1 MNCTHIKIFCEL
13 NSYKFKKLDDT
24 ENYRD
29 YMYTHTHAYIYG
41 YTKKFVFTHTHTH
54 TKSQKISE
62 YLNKPITIKLKKVRI
77 H

>member
-1 MNCTHIKIFCEL
+1 MTQKI
-13 NSYKFKKLDDT
+13 
-24 ENYRD
+24 RD